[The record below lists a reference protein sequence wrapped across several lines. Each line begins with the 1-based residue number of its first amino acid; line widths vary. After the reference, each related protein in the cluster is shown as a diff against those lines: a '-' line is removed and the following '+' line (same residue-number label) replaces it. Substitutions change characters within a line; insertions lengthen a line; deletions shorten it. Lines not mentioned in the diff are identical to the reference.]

1 MSAQSIRAGNADVK
15 QREQPDGK
23 VAGASCVSIAQLM
36 QPEHANPLGNVHG
49 GTIMKLAD
57 EAGGL
62 AAMRHAGR
70 PTVTVFIDSMTFD
83 KPVQVGALL
92 HLYAL
97 VSWVGRTSVEVL
109 VTVEAENPFTGKR
122 VETNSAFFVYV
133 ALDDDGCPTPVPRL
147 ICETVQERE
156 RIAAGEKRQ
165 RHRLSLRQ
173 S

>member
-1 MSAQSIRAGNADVK
+1 MSAQSIRAGKADVK

-62 AAMRHAGR
+62 AAMRHAGH
-70 PTVTVFIDSMTFD
+70 PTVTVFIDSMTFY

-92 HLYAL
+92 HLHAQ
-97 VSWVGRTSVEVL
+97 VSWVGHTSVEVL
-109 VTVEAENPFTGKR
+109 VTVEAENPLNGER

-133 ALDDDGCPTPVPRL
+133 ALDDNGRPTPVPRL
-147 ICETVQERE
+147 ICETEQERKHM
-156 RIAAGEKRQ
+156 AAGEKRQ
-165 RHRLSLRQ
+165 RYRLSLRQ

>member
-1 MSAQSIRAGNADVK
+1 M
-15 QREQPDGK
+15 
-23 VAGASCVSIAQLM
+23 QL
-36 QPEHANPLGNVHG
+36 EHANPLGNVHG

-147 ICETVQERE
+147 ICESVQERE

>member
-1 MSAQSIRAGNADVK
+1 LSAQSIRAGKADVK

-62 AAMRHAGR
+62 AAMRHAGH
-70 PTVTVFIDSMTFD
+70 PTVTVFIDSMTFY

-92 HLYAL
+92 HLHAQ
-97 VSWVGRTSVEVL
+97 VSWVGHTSVEVL
-109 VTVEAENPFTGKR
+109 VTVEAENPLNGER

-133 ALDDDGCPTPVPRL
+133 ALDDNGRPTPIPRL
-147 ICETVQERE
+147 ICATEQERE
-156 RIAAGEKRQ
+156 RMAAGEKRQ

>member
-15 QREQPDGK
+15 QREQRYGK
-23 VAGASCVSIAQLM
+23 AAVASCVSIAQLM
-36 QPEHANPLGNVHG
+36 QLEHANPLGNVHG

-62 AAMRHAGR
+62 AAMRHAGH
-70 PTVTVFIDSMTFD
+70 PTVTVFIDSMTFY

-92 HLYAL
+92 HLHAQ
-97 VSWVGRTSVEVL
+97 VSWVGHTSVEVL
-109 VTVEAENPFTGKR
+109 VTVEAENPLNGER

-133 ALDDDGCPTPVPRL
+133 ALDDNGRPTPIPRL
-147 ICETVQERE
+147 ICATEQERE
-156 RIAAGEKRQ
+156 RMAAGEKRQ